1 MREPENVAGIAV
13 LGIDYMGFIFYPKSP
28 RFVGENY
35 NAKELI
41 GLTGDIKRTG
51 VFVNASLEYIKSQV
65 EKLALKAV
73 QLHGNETPGLCEQV
87 KDLQVEVIK
96 AFPVGEDFDFELLNG
111 YKSCCDYFLFDTKTK
126 DYGGSGHKFDWDIL
140 KGYDN
145 SKPLFLSGGITEDD
159 VDEVLTLNHLN
170 IYAVDI
176 NSKFEIKPALK
187 DVMMVER
194 FVNKIKNY

>member
-1 MREPENVAGIAV
+1 MIVSPKIKVCGMREPENVAGIAV

-96 AFPVGEDFDFELLNG
+96 AVITSYSIHYTKLYEYRFDGLSSRRTMCVTFA
-111 YKSCCDYFLFDTKTK
+111 SCR
-126 DYGGSGHKFDWDIL
+126 
-140 KGYDN
+140 
-145 SKPLFLSGGITEDD
+145 PQ
-159 VDEVLTLNHLN
+159 
-170 IYAVDI
+170 
-176 NSKFEIKPALK
+176 
-187 DVMMVER
+187 
-194 FVNKIKNY
+194 